1 MVLRTAWCL
10 LLLVTTE
17 TEIGDILNSIN
28 IKGKLILKF
37 TENANK
43 HVAISLL
50 QDIIIATK
58 NRAKMQ
64 GLAQVLKQEAFA
76 IAKKVTTEITAKVST
91 I

>member
-1 MVLRTAWCL
+1 MFLRTAWCL

-17 TEIGDILNSIN
+17 TETGDILNSIN
-28 IKGKLILKF
+28 IKGKLLLKF
-37 TENANK
+37 TENGNK
-43 HVAISLL
+43 NVAISLL
-50 QDIIIATK
+50 QVIIIATK

-76 IAKKVTTEITAKVST
+76 IAKKVTTETTAKVST

>member
-1 MVLRTAWCL
+1 MQT
-10 LLLVTTE
+10 
-17 TEIGDILNSIN
+17 N
-28 IKGKLILKF
+28 
-37 TENANK
+37 
-43 HVAISLL
+43 VAISLL

-76 IAKKVTTEITAKVST
+76 IAKKVTTETTAKVST